1 MYRFLNVL
9 TTIEGAEASIA
20 DVTATD
26 VSASDVGWF
35 ASCMSST
42 WGLLGFY
49 AVIIALFY
57 FVFFRPQKKRRKQE
71 EAMRRN
77 IQLGDNIVTIGGICG
92 RVISIRE
99 DDTLVI
105 ETGAD
110 RDKIKIKS
118 WAVQANET
126 VYDVVETE
134 EPKKKGLFGKKN
146 AD

>member
-1 MYRFLNVL
+1 MDYFGKIL
-9 TTIEGAEASIA
+9 TAVEEASASLA
-20 DVTATD
+20 DVTASD
-26 VSASDVGWF
+26 VSATDAPGFF
-35 ASCMSST
+35 ASCMSGP
-42 WGLLGFY
+42 WGIIVMY

-71 EAMRRN
+71 EAMRSN

-92 RVISIRE
+92 RVVSIRE
-99 DDTLVI
+99 DGTLVI

-126 VYDVVETE
+126 VHDVVETE
-134 EPKKKGLFGKKN
+134 EPKKKKGLFSK
-146 AD
+146 